1 MDDPAAVVRRL
12 TPVLELVG
20 TITRS
25 RLRLWQAD
33 NGSVRLACGDDPG
46 WVPERPETEGQMLTP
61 GGPSWFV
68 PVPENDG
75 LWLEIHGEGPRPS
88 GTPRAAL
95 AAPLLERMLSTER
108 DATRLWEELTVR
120 YAEIDLLYAISEI
133 LGQTVRLEEAART
146 ILRQVARVVGAR
158 RASIMVFDEPANLL
172 RVVASQGFDKAQAP
186 ALAPDDPTSI
196 AARVF
201 RDQRVVAGDATP
213 PPGRKTGR
221 HPGYR
226 GNAFL
231 SVPINYAAPGAPA
244 RCIGVINLT
253 DSLDSDRFTPRDRKL
268 VTAVANQIGAAIENA
283 RLAAREREQQR
294 LEDELALAH
303 DLQLRLMPEPSVL
316 KGQARVAVRCVPV
329 ASVGGD
335 FYTFLRLA
343 EGRVGVMLGDVSSH
357 GMSAALMMALVLSAA
372 GIHTAAAA
380 GPAET
385 LHRLRE
391 SLLAKLSETE
401 MFATA
406 IYGIL
411 DRTGRTMLYAN
422 SGHPHAF
429 RIAGD
434 GTAVRLDATAMP
446 LGLGT
451 WGPIAEATVP
461 WDVEH
466 DLLCLFTDGLADAQN
481 PEGVRFG
488 EARILERIR
497 ALRDHPLEEI
507 VAAVMEEADRHSAHP
522 ADDRTLLVLR
532 F

>member
-1 MDDPAAVVRRL
+1 M
-12 TPVLELVG
+12 
-20 TITRS
+20 
-25 RLRLWQAD
+25 
-33 NGSVRLACGDDPG
+33 
-46 WVPERPETEGQMLTP
+46 PEIE
-61 GGPSWFV
+61 
-68 PVPENDG
+68 G
-75 LWLEIHGEGPRPS
+75 LWLEIHGDGRPT

-95 AAPLLERMLSTER
+95 AAPLIEMLVSSER
-108 DATRLWEELTVR
+108 DASRLWDELTVR

-146 ILRQVARVVGAR
+146 ILRQVTRVVGAR
-158 RASIMVFDEPANLL
+158 RASIMVFDDQANLL
-172 RVVASQGFDKAQAP
+172 RVVASQGFDKGHAP
-186 ALAPDDPTSI
+186 ALSPDDPHSI

-201 RDQRVVAGDATP
+201 REQRVVGGDATQVS
-213 PPGRKTGR
+213 GKHGGGR
-221 HPGYR
+221 HPGYK

-231 SVPINYAAPGAPA
+231 SVPICYAAPGAPA

-253 DSLDSDRFTPRDRKL
+253 DSLDGDRFTPRDRKL

-294 LEDELALAH
+294 LEDELQLAH
-303 DLQLRLMPEPSVL
+303 DLQLKLMPDPHVL
-316 KGQARVAVRCVPV
+316 KGEAVVAVRCVPV

-335 FYTFLRLA
+335 FYTFLRQS

-391 SLLAKLSETE
+391 SLLAKLSEVE

-406 IYGIL
+406 FYGVL
-411 DRTGRTMLYAN
+411 DRKARTLFYAN
-422 SGHPHAF
+422 AGHPHAF
-429 RIAGD
+429 RITGD
-434 GTAVRLDATAMP
+434 GVAERLEATAMP

-451 WGPIAEATVP
+451 WGPIAQATLP
-461 WDVEH
+461 WNVER
-466 DLLCLFTDGLADAQN
+466 DLLILFTDGLADAAN
-481 PEGVRFG
+481 ADGARFG
-488 EARILERIR
+488 EARLLERLTS
-497 ALRDHPLEEI
+497 LRDRPLEEI
-507 VAAVMEEADRHSAHP
+507 VDCVMSEVDQHSAAP
-522 ADDRTLLVLR
+522 ADDRTLLVLH

>member
-1 MDDPAAVVRRL
+1 
-12 TPVLELVG
+12 
-20 TITRS
+20 
-25 RLRLWQAD
+25 
-33 NGSVRLACGDDPG
+33 
-46 WVPERPETEGQMLTP
+46 
-61 GGPSWFV
+61 
-68 PVPENDG
+68 
-75 LWLEIHGEGPRPS
+75 
-88 GTPRAAL
+88 
-95 AAPLLERMLSTER
+95 MLSTER

-186 ALAPDDPTSI
+186 ALAPDDPVSI

-201 RDQRVVAGDATP
+201 RDQRVVAGEATQ
-213 PPGRKTGR
+213 PPGRKSGR

-303 DLQLRLMPEPSVL
+303 DLQLQLMPDPSVL
-316 KGQARVAVRCVPV
+316 RGRRESPCAACRCLGGRRLLHLS
-329 ASVGGD
+329 SVTRD
-335 FYTFLRLA
+335 
-343 EGRVGVMLGDVSSH
+343 GRIGVMLGDVSSH

-411 DRTGRTMLYAN
+411 DKAAETFLYAN

-429 RIAGD
+429 RIGGD
-434 GTAVRLDATAMP
+434 GTAVRLEATAMP
-446 LGLGT
+446 PRPRHLGT
-451 WGPIAEATVP
+451 DRAGARCRGTSSTTCSACSPMEWRMPRTPRANASASPGSSS
-461 WDVEH
+461 
-466 DLLCLFTDGLADAQN
+466 GS
-481 PEGVRFG
+481 VRF
-488 EARILERIR
+488 AIIR
-497 ALRDHPLEEI
+497 WRRSCP
-507 VAAVMEEADRHSAHP
+507 RSWTRWTPHSKNP
-522 ADDRTLLVLR
+522 ADDRTVLVLR

>member
-1 MDDPAAVVRRL
+1 M
-12 TPVLELVG
+12 
-20 TITRS
+20 
-25 RLRLWQAD
+25 
-33 NGSVRLACGDDPG
+33 RLAAGDDPG
-46 WVPERPETEGQMLTP
+46 WVPERPEAEGHVPTP
-61 GGPSWFV
+61 VGPSWFV
-68 PVPENDG
+68 PVPENEG
-75 LWLEIHGEGPRPS
+75 LWLEIHGEGTRPA

-95 AAPLLERMLSTER
+95 AAPLLERMLSTDR

-158 RASIMVFDEPANLL
+158 RASIMVFDEPSNLL

-186 ALAPDDPTSI
+186 AVSPDDPASI

-201 RDQRVVAGDATP
+201 RDQRVVAGEAAP
-213 PPGRKTGR
+213 PPGRVKSGR

-231 SVPINYAAPGAPA
+231 SVPINYAAPGAQA

-303 DLQLRLMPEPSVL
+303 DLQLQLMPEPAVL
-316 KGQARVAVRCVPV
+316 KGAARVAVRCVPV

-335 FYTFLRLA
+335 FYTYLRLPDA
-343 EGRVGVMLGDVSSH
+343 RVGVMLGDVSSH

-406 IYGIL
+406 FYGIL
-411 DRTGRTMLYAN
+411 DKSARSLLYAN
-422 SGHPHAF
+422 AGHPHAF

-434 GTAVRLDATAMP
+434 GTAARLEATAMP

-451 WGPIAEATVP
+451 WGPIAQATVP

-466 DLLCLFTDGLADAQN
+466 DLLCLFTDGLADCAN
-481 PEGVRFG
+481 ARNERFG
-488 EARILERIR
+488 EARIVERIA
-497 ALRDHPLEEI
+497 ALRDRPLEEI

-522 ADDRTLLVLR
+522 GDDRTLLVLR
-532 F
+532 L

>member
-33 NGSVRLACGDDPG
+33 NGSMRLACGDDPG
-46 WVPERPETEGQMLTP
+46 WVPERPESEGQVPTP
-61 GGPSWFV
+61 VGPSWFV

-75 LWLEIHGEGPRPS
+75 LWLEIHGDGNRPG

-95 AAPLLERMLSTER
+95 AAPLLERMLTTER

-158 RASIMVFDEPANLL
+158 RASIMVYDEPANLL

-186 ALAPDDPTSI
+186 ALSPDDTVSI

-201 RDQRVVAGDATP
+201 RDQRVVAGEATP
-213 PPGRKTGR
+213 PPGRKAGR

-316 KGQARVAVRCVPV
+316 KGEARVAVRCVPV

-335 FYTFLRLA
+335 FYTFLRLS
-343 EGRVGVMLGDVSSH
+343 EGRIGIMLGDVSSH

-406 IYGIL
+406 FYGIL
-411 DRTGRTMLYAN
+411 DKSAGTLLYAN

-429 RIAGD
+429 RIGGD
-434 GTAVRLDATAMP
+434 GTAVRLEATAMP

-451 WGPIAEATVP
+451 WGPIAQATVP
-461 WDVEH
+461 WDRER
-466 DLLCLFTDGLADAQN
+466 DLLCLFTDGLADAAN
-481 PEGVRFG
+481 AKNERFG
-488 EARILERIR
+488 EPRILSRISE
-497 ALRDHPLEEI
+497 LRDHPLEEI
-507 VAAVMEEADRHSAHP
+507 VAAVMNEVDHHSAHP
-522 ADDRTLLVLR
+522 ADDRTVLVLR
-532 F
+532 Y

>member
-1 MDDPAAVVRRL
+1 MVETPKGEGAITTPA
-12 TPVLELVG
+12 G
-20 TITRS
+20 
-25 RLRLWQAD
+25 
-33 NGSVRLACGDDPG
+33 
-46 WVPERPETEGQMLTP
+46 M
-61 GGPSWFV
+61 SWFT
-68 PVPENDG
+68 PVPEAEG
-75 LWLEIHGEGPRPS
+75 LWLEIQGDGARPT

-95 AAPLLERMLSTER
+95 AAPLIEMLLSSER
-108 DATRLWEELTVR
+108 DAARLWDELTVR

-158 RASIMVFDEPANLL
+158 RASIMVYDDAASVL
-172 RVVASQGFDKAQAP
+172 RVVASQGFDKGHAP
-186 ALAPDDPTSI
+186 ALSPDDPQSI
-196 AARVF
+196 AARVY
-201 RDQRVVAGDATP
+201 REQRVIGGDATQVS
-213 PPGRKTGR
+213 GRRGAGR
-221 HPGYR
+221 HPVYK

-231 SVPINYAAPGAPA
+231 SVPICYAAPGSPA
-244 RCIGVINLT
+244 RTIGVINLT
-253 DSLDSDRFTPRDRKL
+253 DSLDGDRFTPRDRKL

-294 LEDELALAH
+294 LEDELQLAH
-303 DLQLRLMPEPSVL
+303 DLQLKLMPEPHVL
-316 KGQARVAVRCVPV
+316 KGEAQVAVRCVPV

-335 FYTFLRLA
+335 FYTFLRQG

-391 SLLAKLSETE
+391 SLLAKLSEVE

-406 IYGIL
+406 FYGVL
-411 DRTGRTMLYAN
+411 DRTARTLFYAN
-422 SGHPHAF
+422 AGHPHAF
-429 RIAGD
+429 RITQEGKAE
-434 GTAVRLDATAMP
+434 RLEATAMP

-451 WGPIAEATVP
+451 WGPIAQATIS

-466 DLLCLFTDGLADAQN
+466 DLLCLFTDGLGDAADA
-481 PEGVRFG
+481 EGVRFG
-488 EARILERIR
+488 EARLLTRIT
-497 ALRDHPLEEI
+497 ALRDRPPEEI
-507 VAAVMEEADRHSAHP
+507 VDAVMTEVDRHSAAP
-522 ADDRTLLVLR
+522 ADDRTLLVMR

>member
-1 MDDPAAVVRRL
+1 M
-12 TPVLELVG
+12 
-20 TITRS
+20 
-25 RLRLWQAD
+25 
-33 NGSVRLACGDDPG
+33 RLACGDDPG
-46 WVPERPETEGQMLTP
+46 WVPERPVNEGQIPTP
-61 GGPSWFV
+61 VGPSWFV
-68 PVPENDG
+68 PVPENEG
-75 LWLEIHGEGPRPS
+75 LWLEIHGEGTRAT

-158 RASIMVFDEPANLL
+158 RASIMVYDDQANLL
-172 RVVASQGFDKAQAP
+172 RVVASQGFDKNQAP
-186 ALAPDDPTSI
+186 ALSPDDPVSI

-201 RDQRVVAGDATP
+201 RDQRVVAGEAALPAGT
-213 PPGRKTGR
+213 RRAGR

-303 DLQLRLMPEPSVL
+303 DLQLQLMPEPSVL
-316 KGQARVAVRCVPV
+316 KGAARVAVRCEPV

-335 FYTFLRLA
+335 FYTFLRLPD
-343 EGRVGVMLGDVSSH
+343 GRLGVMLGDVSSH
-357 GMSAALMMALVLSAA
+357 GISAALMMALVLSAA
-372 GIHTAAAA
+372 GIHTASAV

-391 SLLAKLSETE
+391 SLLTKLSETE

-406 IYGIL
+406 FYGVL
-411 DRTGRTMLYAN
+411 DKAAGTLTYAN

-429 RIAGD
+429 RVAAD
-434 GTAVRLDATAMP
+434 GTAVRLEATAMP

-451 WGPIAEATVP
+451 WGPIAQTTVP
-461 WDVEH
+461 WDVDN
-466 DLLCLFTDGLADAQN
+466 DLLCLFTDGLADAAN
-481 PEGVRFG
+481 AKGERFG
-488 EARILERIR
+488 EPRILDLCS
-497 ALRDHPLEEI
+497 ALRDSPLDDI
-507 VAAVMEEADRHSAHP
+507 VAAVMIESDSHSAHP

-532 F
+532 Y

>member
-1 MDDPAAVVRRL
+1 V
-12 TPVLELVG
+12 
-20 TITRS
+20 
-25 RLRLWQAD
+25 
-33 NGSVRLACGDDPG
+33 
-46 WVPERPETEGQMLTP
+46 ERPKGEGLVATP
-61 GGPSWFV
+61 AGTSWFT
-68 PVPENDG
+68 PVPEGDG
-75 LWLEIHGEGPRPS
+75 LWLEIYGDGARPT

-95 AAPLLERMLSTER
+95 AAPLIEMLVSSER
-108 DATRLWEELTVR
+108 DAARLWDELTVR

-158 RASIMVFDEPANLL
+158 RASIMVFDDQASLL
-172 RVVASQGFDKAQAP
+172 RVVASQGFDKGHAP
-186 ALAPDDPTSI
+186 ALSPEDQNSI

-201 RDQRVVAGDATP
+201 REQRVIGGDATQVA
-213 PPGRKTGR
+213 GRRGGSGR

-231 SVPINYAAPGAPA
+231 SVPICYAAPGSPA
-244 RCIGVINLT
+244 RTIGVINLT
-253 DSLDSDRFTPRDRKL
+253 DSLDGDRFTPRDRKL

-294 LEDELALAH
+294 LEDELQLAH
-303 DLQLRLMPEPSVL
+303 DLQLKLMPEPHVL
-316 KGQARVAVRCVPV
+316 KGEAQVAVRCVPV

-335 FYTFLRLA
+335 FYTFLRQKG
-343 EGRVGVMLGDVSSH
+343 GRIGVMLGDVSSH

-391 SLLAKLSETE
+391 SLLAKLSEVE

-406 IYGIL
+406 FYGVL
-411 DRTGRTMLYAN
+411 DRKARNLFYAN
-422 SGHPHAF
+422 AGHPHAF
-429 RIAGD
+429 RISAD
-434 GTAVRLDATAMP
+434 GTAERLEATAMP

-451 WGPIAEATVP
+451 WGPIAQATVD
-461 WDVEH
+461 WDVER
-466 DLLCLFTDGLADAQN
+466 DLLVLFTDGLADAADAS
-481 PEGVRFG
+481 GTRFG
-488 EARILERIR
+488 EARLIERLT
-497 ALRDHPLEEI
+497 ALRDRPPEDI
-507 VAAVMEEADRHSAHP
+507 VEAIMTEADRHSASP